1 MSKISNVYHH
11 AFFWVLLSGMF
22 DAFHLTLGVISC
34 LLVSFCS
41 HDLLFYS
48 KPGKAWMKSLLG
60 ILLYLPWLFY
70 QICVASIEI
79 AYIVLHPRMLD
90 FLDPRLIRFR
100 TRLKT
105 NFSKF
110 IFAQSITLTPGTITV
125 NMANNEFTVYVL
137 TKKAAESLPGE
148 MEARVSAALEGGQ

>member
-1 MSKISNVYHH
+1 MSKLVTFIIML
-11 AFFWVLLSGMF
+11 FFWVLLSGMF